1 MSQIGHF
8 SLKEQAFALLK
19 RIEHDASVNV
29 IDTEHLPPRLYRRR
43 IEQLPIDEQE
53 NEQNEGN
60 LQAASENDDNAS
72 QSFIQDQEPQNDNND
87 NIYAQIARLQ
97 QNLYIMGLRRSLK
110 LGMNER

>member
-60 LQAASENDDNAS
+60 LQAASENDDNALRVPRELH
-72 QSFIQDQEPQNDNND
+72 ILLCEVYNG
-87 NIYAQIARLQ
+87 AQKITEV
-97 QNLYIMGLRRSLK
+97 G
-110 LGMNER
+110 NE